1 MGSNNSARILVV
13 DDEAGIRRSLS
24 GVLLDDGYEVALAED
39 GEKALAAIHERAP
52 DVVLLDIAMP
62 GRDGIAVLEE
72 LRRTHPGLAVV
83 MMTGHGTIETAVR
96 ATQLGAFDFIEKPLS
111 LDKLLLTLRHALEK
125 TRLERENRELRAK
138 GLRAN
143 EILGASAPIVKL
155 KEQIALA
162 APTNGWVLISGEN
175 GTGKEMVAK
184 QLHLQSKRAAGPFV
198 EVNCAAI
205 PEELI
210 ESELFGHEKGA
221 FTGAI
226 AQKRGKFEL
235 AHGGTIFLDEIG
247 DMSLRTQAKIL
258 RILQEHKF
266 ERVGGSDTIEVDTRV
281 IAATN
286 KSLEREI
293 QEGKFREDLYYRLN
307 VIPFQVP
314 PLRERREDIALLA
327 RAFATEFCAES
338 GVSEKVFAPRALALL
353 AAHAWPGN
361 VRELRNVIER
371 LVLMTPG
378 ARIRPEDLP
387 DEVRGGVRTG
397 DIAGASLED
406 ARREFE
412 RRFLTARLQEHGGS
426 ITRTAE
432 AIGMARESLSRKLRA
447 LKIQAPRG
455 G

>member
-1 MGSNNSARILVV
+1 MPNNPARILVV

-39 GEKALAAIHERAP
+39 GDKALAAVRERAP
-52 DVVLLDIAMP
+52 DAVLLDIAMP
-62 GRDGIAVLEE
+62 GRDGIAVLEGA
-72 LRRTHPGLAVV
+72 RRTHPALAVV
-83 MMTGHGTIETAVR
+83 MMSGHGTIETAVR

-111 LDKLLLTLRHALEK
+111 LDKLLLTLRHALDK
-125 TRLERENRELRAK
+125 SRLERENRELRAK
-138 GLRAN
+138 SLRAN
-143 EILGASAPIVKL
+143 EILGTSAPIVKL

-247 DMSLRTQAKIL
+247 DMSLRTQKKIL

-266 ERVGGSDTIEVDTRV
+266 ERVGGSDTIEVDVRV

-293 QEGKFREDLYYRLN
+293 QDGKFREDLYYRLN

-338 GVSEKVFAPRALALL
+338 GVPEKVFAPRALALL

-387 DEVRGGVRTG
+387 DEVRGGVRTS
-397 DIAGASLED
+397 DITGASLED